1 MEFAG
6 NNFIY
11 LSKLKKEKIDRI
23 RKAEEDN
30 KEEAPIPKI
39 EKEEDIKKMEIDDK
53 NDSVLSD
60 DSDDAYQEVNSN
72 NFNID
77 LVNSQMGNMNLNN
90 NMNNMNMGMNMNM
103 NMNMNNNMG
112 MNQQAAPGLVFK
124 KAIDTNVCVI
134 RYKSLENPS
143 KNLPQL
149 YKCQK
154 CEAYL
159 NKYSVLIPKN
169 NKFEWKCEFCS
180 SINNDII
187 INGENMPKDEIIEK
201 CVEPNIVKE
210 TNSGD
215 ESTLIF
221 CFDISGSMCQS
232 YNVGSNLKEKFN
244 KILGKK
250 SVKKSSLFGSSIEY
264 QDDDKI
270 DFSNYDFTQNNTNY
284 ISRLDMV
291 KLSIEDNIKTLLKN
305 SPNVKVGIVSFGS
318 EIEVKG
324 DCLSNVMIIKEKDMN
339 NESKIKSLGEEN
351 TNLIKAKIKESS
363 SKIIE
368 SIRKTEENGSTALGP
383 AILMSLSLMKNAK
396 IGSRI
401 FLCTDGMSN
410 LGVGDI
416 SENREKAIEFY
427 VKIGN
432 MAKEKG
438 IVISLITFEDSESE
452 IDVLKNMVELSGG
465 EIIRVNPNQIL
476 DGFKDLLDNQAIATD
491 VSIKLNLNKS
501 MTFRDQD
508 KKDLKN
514 EESSIVKKLGNV
526 TKETETYYELKF
538 KHATKLAEMMDIDF
552 NNLKNL
558 IFQTE
563 ILYKNRNGD
572 KCVRV
577 ITKNLKVSDN
587 KEEINK
593 QAHFN
598 IVSTMQIQKSAK
610 MAGAGNLM
618 GAQAQIHL
626 ARNFLGSNQHYNMK
640 NQNVFRQFNSNMND
654 FHMNLNSMNNNN
666 FMPRTYNMNPNM
678 NLNMM
683 NNNMDMNMM
692 NNNMNMNMMNK
703 NMGMMNNNINMNMM
717 NNNMNMMNNM
727 NRSNDLFSG
736 QIFSLSNTSENRQNN
751 MYNRSLDNN
760 NLFK

>member
-6 NNFIY
+6 KEYIY
-11 LSKLKKEKIDRI
+11 LPKLKKEKIKKI
-23 RKAEEDN
+23 RKSEEDN
-30 KEEAPIPKI
+30 KEEAPIPKL
-39 EKEEDIKKMEIDDK
+39 ENNNAQMDVEEDDISKKLK
-53 NDSVLSD
+53 KFGNLNLQNKKASSVSD
-60 DSDDAYQEVNSN
+60 DSDDAYEEVNSN

-77 LVNSQMGNMNLNN
+77 LVNSQMNN
-90 NMNNMNMGMNMNM
+90 QMNM
-103 NMNMNNNMG
+103 
-112 MNQQAAPGLVFK
+112 QAAPGQVFK

-134 RYKSLENPS
+134 RYSSLEKES
-143 KNLPQL
+143 EAILPKL
-149 YKCQK
+149 YKCVK
-154 CEAYL
+154 CESYL
-159 NKYSVLIPKN
+159 NKYSTLIPKDD
-169 NKFEWKCEFCS
+169 KFEWKCEFCS
-180 SINNDII
+180 TINSNILLEK
-187 INGENMPKDEIIEK
+187 ENLPKNEIIEN
-201 CVEPNIVKE
+201 CLEPIIVKE
-210 TNSGD
+210 TNKDD

-232 YNVGSNLKEKFN
+232 YNVGTELKNKFN

-250 SVKKSSLFGSSIEY
+250 PGKKPSLFDYRNE
-264 QDDDKI
+264 DDNFDYSNF
-270 DFSNYDFTQNNTNY
+270 DFNQNNTNY
-284 ISRLDMV
+284 ISRLDLV

-318 EIEVKG
+318 ELEVKG

-351 TNLIKAKIKESS
+351 TNLIKAPIKQSS
-363 SKIIE
+363 SQIIK
-368 SIRKTEENGSTALGP
+368 SLRATEENGSTALGP
-383 AILMSLSLMKNAK
+383 AILLSLSLMKNAK

-416 SENREKAIEFY
+416 SENRDKAIEFY
-427 VKIGN
+427 QKIGN

-438 IVISLITFEDSESE
+438 VVISLITFEDSESE

-465 EIIRVNPNQIL
+465 EIIRVNPNEIL
-476 DGFKDLLDNQAIATD
+476 DGFKDLLENQAIASD
-491 VSIKLNLNKS
+491 VKIKMNLNKC

-514 EESSIVKKLGNV
+514 DDSSIIKTLGNV

-538 KHATKLAEMMDIDF
+538 KHAAKLAEMKEINFDE
-552 NNLKNL
+552 LKNL

-563 ILYKNRNGD
+563 IVYKKRNGE
-572 KCVRV
+572 KCIRV

-593 QAHFN
+593 QANFN

-618 GAQAQIHL
+618 GAQAQIHV
-626 ARNFLGSNQHYNMK
+626 ARNFLNRNQHYS
-640 NQNVFRQFNSNMND
+640 NQNHRIFNQFNNNMNN
-654 FHMNLNSMNNNN
+654 FHMNLNCMNNS
-666 FMPRTYNMNPNM
+666 MPM
-678 NLNMM
+678 
-683 NNNMDMNMM
+683 
-692 NNNMNMNMMNK
+692 NNMNM
-703 NMGMMNNNINMNMM
+703 MGKMNNNFGMLNSMPMNNMNMM
-717 NNNMNMMNNM
+717 GNMQMNNMNMMNNM
-727 NRSNDLFSG
+727 NNNFGMLNSMPMNNMNNDMLQG

-751 MYNRSLDNN
+751 MFIRSN
-760 NLFK
+760 NLK

>member
-11 LSKLKKEKIDRI
+11 LSKLKKEKIEKI

-30 KEEAPIPKI
+30 KEEAPIPII
-39 EKEEDIKKMEIDDK
+39 EPNNNIKNKLDKYKDK
-53 NDSVLSD
+53 NEKKENGSVLSY
-60 DSDDAYQEVNSN
+60 DSDDAYIEVNSN

-77 LVNSQMGNMNLNN
+77 LVNSRLNDMNMN
-90 NMNNMNMGMNMNM
+90 NNMNMGMNNDIG
-103 NMNMNNNMG
+103 N
-112 MNQQAAPGLVFK
+112 NQQAAPGLVFK
-124 KAIDTNVCVI
+124 KAVDTNVCVI
-134 RYKSLENPS
+134 RYKSIENKS
-143 KNLPQL
+143 DNLDKL

-154 CEAYL
+154 CEGYL
-159 NKYSVLIPKN
+159 NKYSSLILKEN
-169 NKFEWKCEFCS
+169 NKYEWKCEFCS
-180 SINNDII
+180 NLNTEIFIENNNI
-187 INGENMPKDEIIEK
+187 PKSETFEK
-201 CVEPNIVKE
+201 CIEANIVKE
-210 TNSGD
+210 TNKD
-215 ESTLIF
+215 DDSTLIF

-232 YNVGSNLKEKFN
+232 YNIGSKLKEKFN
-244 KILGKK
+244 KIIGKK
-250 SVKKSSLFGSSIEY
+250 PAIRNDLYSIEY
-264 QDDDKI
+264 KDDNEI
-270 DFSNYDFTQNNTNY
+270 DFSNYDFSQNNTNY

-305 SPNVKVGIVSFGS
+305 SPNIKVGIVSFGS

-324 DCLSNVMIIKEKDMN
+324 DCLSNVMIVKEKDMS
-339 NESKIKSLGEEN
+339 NEQKIKSLGEEN
-351 TNLIKAKIKESS
+351 TNLIKSKLKESS

-410 LGVGDI
+410 LGVGNI

-427 VKIGN
+427 IKIGN

-465 EIIRVNPNQIL
+465 EIIRVNPNEIL
-476 DGFKDLLDNQAIATD
+476 DGFNDLLDNQVIATN
-491 VSIKLNLNKS
+491 VNIKVNLNKS
-501 MTFRDQD
+501 MTFRDQE

-514 EESSIVKKLGNV
+514 DESTIIKNMGNV

-538 KHATKLAEMMDIDF
+538 KHATKLAEMKDINF
-552 NNLKNL
+552 NNLNNL

-563 ILYKNRNGD
+563 IIYKNRNGD
-572 KCVRV
+572 KYLRV

-593 QAHFN
+593 QANLN
-598 IVSTMQIQKSAK
+598 IVSTLQIQKSAK
-610 MAGAGNLM
+610 LAGHGNLM
-618 GAQAQIHL
+618 EAQAQIHL
-626 ARNFLGSNQHYNMK
+626 ARNFLNSNQHYNK
-640 NQNVFRQFNSNMND
+640 NNQNIFRQFNSNMNN
-654 FHMNLNSMNNNN
+654 FHINLN
-666 FMPRTYNMNPNM
+666 NM
-678 NLNMM
+678 
-683 NNNMDMNMM
+683 
-692 NNNMNMNMMNK
+692 NNMNMNMNNK
-703 NMGMMNNNINMNMM
+703 NMNMNNNMM
-717 NNNMNMMNNM
+717 NNMMMNNMNMNMNNNMMNSMPMPMNMMNNM

-751 MYNRSLDNN
+751 AFMRLNQN
-760 NLFK
+760 F

>member
-6 NNFIY
+6 NKFIY
-11 LSKLKKEKIDRI
+11 LSKLKKEKIEKI

-30 KEEAPIPKI
+30 KEEAPIPII
-39 EKEEDIKKMEIDDK
+39 EPNNNIKNKLDKYKDK
-53 NDSVLSD
+53 NEKKKNGSVLSD
-60 DSDDAYQEVNSN
+60 DSDDAYIEVNSN

-77 LVNSQMGNMNLNN
+77 LVNSSLNDMNMN
-90 NMNNMNMGMNMNM
+90 NNMNMGMN
-103 NMNMNNNMG
+103 NNMG
-112 MNQQAAPGLVFK
+112 NYQQGNNQQAAPGLVFK
-124 KAIDTNVCVI
+124 KAVDTNVCVI
-134 RYKSLENPS
+134 RYKSIENKS
-143 KNLPQL
+143 DNLDKL

-154 CEAYL
+154 CGGYL
-159 NKYSVLIPKN
+159 NKYSSLILKEN
-169 NKFEWKCEFCS
+169 NKYEWKCEFCS
-180 SINNDII
+180 NLNTEIFIENNNI
-187 INGENMPKDEIIEK
+187 PKSETFEK
-201 CVEPNIVKE
+201 CIEANIVKE
-210 TNSGD
+210 TNKD
-215 ESTLIF
+215 DDSTLIF

-232 YNVGSNLKEKFN
+232 YNIGSKLKEKFN
-244 KILGKK
+244 KIIGKK
-250 SVKKSSLFGSSIEY
+250 PAIRNDLYSIEY
-264 QDDDKI
+264 KDDNEI
-270 DFSNYDFTQNNTNY
+270 DFSNYDFSQNNTNY

-305 SPNVKVGIVSFGS
+305 SPNIKVGIVSFGS

-324 DCLSNVMIIKEKDMN
+324 DCLSNVMIVKEKDMS
-339 NESKIKSLGEEN
+339 NEQKIKSLGEEN
-351 TNLIKAKIKESS
+351 TNLIKSKLKESS

-427 VKIGN
+427 KKIGN

-465 EIIRVNPNQIL
+465 EIIRVNPNEIL
-476 DGFKDLLDNQAIATD
+476 DGFNDLLDNQVIASD
-491 VSIKLNLNKS
+491 VNIKVNLNKS
-501 MTFRDQD
+501 MTFRDQE

-514 EESSIVKKLGNV
+514 DESTIIKNMGNV

-538 KHATKLAEMMDIDF
+538 KHATKLAEMKDINF
-552 NNLKNL
+552 NNLNNL

-563 ILYKNRNGD
+563 IIYKNRNGD
-572 KCVRV
+572 KYLRV

-593 QAHFN
+593 QANLN
-598 IVSTMQIQKSAK
+598 IVSTLQIQKSAK
-610 MAGAGNLM
+610 LAGHGNLM
-618 GAQAQIHL
+618 EAQAQIHL
-626 ARNFLGSNQHYNMK
+626 ARNFLNSNQHYNK
-640 NQNVFRQFNSNMND
+640 NNQNIFRQFNSNMND
-654 FHMNLNSMNNNN
+654 FHMNLNNMNN
-666 FMPRTYNMNPNM
+666 MNMNNM
-678 NLNMM
+678 
-683 NNNMDMNMM
+683 
-692 NNNMNMNMMNK
+692 NNMNMNM
-703 NMGMMNNNINMNMM
+703 NNNMM
-717 NNNMNMMNNM
+717 NNMMMNNMNMNMNNNMMNSMPMPMNMMNNM

-751 MYNRSLDNN
+751 AFMRLNQN
-760 NLFK
+760 F

>member
-11 LSKLKKEKIDRI
+11 LSKLKKEKIEKI

-77 LVNSQMGNMNLNN
+77 LVNSQMGNLNLNN

-159 NKYSVLIPKN
+159 NKYSTLIPKN

-187 INGENMPKDEIIEK
+187 INGENLPKDEIIEK

-232 YNVGSNLKEKFN
+232 YNVGSYLKEKFN

-250 SVKKSSLFGSSIEY
+250 SVKKSGLFGSSIEY

-476 DGFKDLLDNQAIATD
+476 DGFKDLLENQAIATD
-491 VSIKLNLNKS
+491 VSIKVNLNKS

-514 EESSIVKKLGNV
+514 DDSSIIKKLGNV

-572 KCVRV
+572 KCLRI

-587 KEEINK
+587 KEEVNK
-593 QAHFN
+593 QALFN

-610 MAGAGNLM
+610 MAGSGNLM

-626 ARNFLGSNQHYNMK
+626 ARNFLNSNQHYNVN

-654 FHMNLNSMNNNN
+654 FHMNLNRMNNNN
-666 FMPRTYNMNPNM
+666 FMPRHY
-678 NLNMM
+678 NMM
-683 NNNMDMNMM
+683 NNNMNMMGNNMNMMNNNMGMNMM
-692 NNNMNMNMMNK
+692 NNNMNMNMMNN
-703 NMGMMNNNINMNMM
+703 NMGMNMM
-717 NNNMNMMNNM
+717 NNNMNS
-727 NRSNDLFSG
+727 SNDLFSG